1 MSEFCFDNFKILSF
15 VFAFSPKLAMTVV
28 KKCGNACFFARN
40 GRQLINPPPGTII
53 DYTIPNQGL

>member
-28 KKCGNACFFARN
+28 KKCGNARFFARN
-40 GRQLINPPPGTII
+40 GRQLIESTTGYN
-53 DYTIPNQGL
+53 Y